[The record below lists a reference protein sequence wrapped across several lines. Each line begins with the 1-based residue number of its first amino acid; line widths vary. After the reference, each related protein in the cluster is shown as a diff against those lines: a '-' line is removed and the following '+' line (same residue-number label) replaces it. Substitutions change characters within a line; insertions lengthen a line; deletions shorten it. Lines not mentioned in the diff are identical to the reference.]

1 MSVKFIDPVGRE
13 RRDLGSLESNLVAV
27 GAHGHEV
34 APDDIGYGGWRQL
47 SKTTSE
53 KARLQ
58 VSRLVP

>member
-34 APDDIGYGGWRQL
+34 APDDI
-47 SKTTSE
+47 
-53 KARLQ
+53 
-58 VSRLVP
+58 V